1 LNQGF
6 AVKRLFRDGWILMV
20 TAVVLT
26 GIGCGGGTKPLERTP
41 PAEEKPPEV
50 EMPKLPP
57 A

>member
-26 GIGCGGGTKPLERTP
+26 GIGCGGGTKPLEPTP
-41 PAEEKPPEV
+41 PADEKPPEV